1 MASAAAAANPHL
13 LLAEDE
19 EGGVR
24 GRQLQGGRQRQSR
37 QLPLGQVAGASA
49 SATARQLGPGQLR
62 APADF
67 SGAFTFRFV

>member
-1 MASAAAAANPHL
+1 MASAAAAANPYL

-24 GRQLQGGRQRQSR
+24 GRQLQGGRQ
-37 QLPLGQVAGASA
+37 LPLGQVAAASA